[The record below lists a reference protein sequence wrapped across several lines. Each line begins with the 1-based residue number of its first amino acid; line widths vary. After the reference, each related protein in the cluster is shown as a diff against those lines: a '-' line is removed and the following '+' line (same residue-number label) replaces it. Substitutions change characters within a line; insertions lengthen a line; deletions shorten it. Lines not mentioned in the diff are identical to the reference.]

1 MDFTS
6 WDIVR
11 TAMKYGK
18 IKCLKPIPN
27 SADYFFIFQNSFHR
41 NKTIYDGAYE
51 LRFDKE
57 GQLEFI
63 NISTSSLKE
72 CVTNKKLKFNNM
84 PLSTEAEEEMHRIM
98 NTNSKICTYLYD
110 KNIKHIYLCLKS
122 DGSKIEIGYIYIN
135 HTIKKK
141 KSNCMTSIWRFI
153 INHNKFALE
162 CQNRINDELNK
173 AFSVYDL
180 FQIKAKTELNIYE
193 SSFVE
198 IKSKSNL
205 CRIEFK
211 MQNLKHFVC
220 ETTEYTEED
229 VKQEVDNV
237 VNYCLNSEEWNHF
250 LKKLIACYLG
260 EKVLF
265 TISDNII
272 FGKKDNDI
280 SIKYGKLLFHSS
292 IQKKDL
298 CDRVEACIEKHGGY
312 ENFEML
318 PDLDRYLSVSGLLEH
333 LKRDFSDIKFTS
345 SFSMNEIE
353 PDNFP
358 VPYDALV
365 QTRSTVQNLTNKR
378 SDLLLYGV
386 DYSKLYDKKISAVI
400 YPFQN
405 GDVYIKDEF
414 GDIQYNSSTGTIQYV
429 KYTKIYEQLKEITN
443 SKNVEKAIEAFQ
455 RVRIVLSK
463 NNVSISLHKQGQMN
477 KKKGILFGKAEV
489 YLSLKSSPFP
499 AIQDTVELGDCIN
512 DFASWENN
520 LNTKVEEWLGSIKEK
535 KAAYDKELD
544 EEAEIICKDN
554 LTLAVARFIFQ
565 NQNHITENAVI
576 QAMRGTK
583 IQLNTTIIH
592 SEGMGKFNDCKK
604 EEIADAVDYLIQN
617 DVIYQQQKR
626 GQYGTYYTLKLE
638 RNYKKEEFKTR
649 IKKAVAKK
657 QVLPEESI
665 TADTVLNDFQCYTL
679 LKQNRKDDLQWYVSL
694 MHCFDNATFLC
705 VHHDEFEDAM
715 RESPEEIKLLLS
727 MKLETETDKF
737 TKKILRQIVKK

>member
-1 MDFTS
+1 M
-6 WDIVR
+6 
-11 TAMKYGK
+11 
-18 IKCLKPIPN
+18 
-27 SADYFFIFQNSFHR
+27 
-41 NKTIYDGAYE
+41 
-51 LRFDKE
+51 
-57 GQLEFI
+57 
-63 NISTSSLKE
+63 
-72 CVTNKKLKFNNM
+72 KFNNI
-84 PLSTEAEEEMHRIM
+84 PLSTETEEEMHRIM

-110 KNIKHIYLCLKS
+110 KGSKHIYLYLKS
-122 DGSKIEIGYIYIN
+122 DGSRTKTGYIYLN

-141 KSNCMTSIWRFI
+141 KNNCMTSTWKFI

-162 CQNRINDELNK
+162 CQNRISDELNK
-173 AFSVYDL
+173 TFSVYDL
-180 FQIKAKTELNIYE
+180 FQIKAKIELNIYKP
-193 SSFVE
+193 SFVE
-198 IKSKSNL
+198 IKCNSNL
-205 CRIEFK
+205 CKIKFK
-211 MQNLKHFVC
+211 MQHLKHFVC

-229 VKQEVDNV
+229 IKQEVDNV
-237 VNYCLNSEEWNHF
+237 VNYCLNSEEWNYF

-260 EKVLF
+260 EKILF
-265 TISDNII
+265 TISDNVI
-272 FGKKDNDI
+272 FGKEDNDI

-292 IQKKDL
+292 IGKKDL
-298 CDRVEACIEKHGGY
+298 YDRVKTCIEKHGGY
-312 ENFEML
+312 ENFQML

-333 LKRDFSDIKFTS
+333 LKKDFSDIEFTS
-345 SFSMNEIE
+345 SFSINEIE
-353 PDNFP
+353 PNDFP

-365 QTRSTVQNLTNKR
+365 QTRSTVQHLTNKC

-386 DYSKLYDKKISAVI
+386 DYSKLYEKKVTAVI
-400 YPFQN
+400 HPFQN
-405 GDVYIKDEF
+405 GDVCIKDVF

-443 SKNVEKAIEAFQ
+443 SRNVEKATETFQ
-455 RVRIVLSK
+455 KVRIILSK

-489 YLSLKSSPFP
+489 YLSSKSSSFS
-499 AIQDTVELGDCIN
+499 AIKDTVELGDCIN
-512 DFASWENN
+512 DFATWENN
-520 LNTKVEEWLGSIKEK
+520 LNRKVEEWLSSIKEK

-565 NQNHITENAVI
+565 NQKYITENAVI

-617 DVIYQQQKR
+617 DVICQQWKK

-638 RNYKKEEFKTR
+638 RNYRKEEFTTR

-657 QVLPEESI
+657 QVLPEKPI

-715 RESPEEIKLLLS
+715 RESPEEVKMLLS
-727 MKLETETDKF
+727 MKLETETNKF